1 MCQEVSP
8 TQCDASEHS
17 QNKSSYLISI
27 KCLISTIFKE
37 TGQKEIHVAVFFLCP
52 PTLFFSIRRPGNLW
66 HWLSSGVLPVSISD
80 LEVWLRGS
88 ERNREREGEENSDN
102 TKTGCSLCNPIAS
115 PKTSWPQ
122 PPPPPSPH
130 LSVSFLLSFSSV
142 FMIRN
147 SVSQSI
153 ERLCKTKTFTW
164 KGKFCH
170 YGLTIFSVDE
180 KWRNLNMNAVIFHLI
195 SVDSD
200 CMC

>member
-37 TGQKEIHVAVFFLCP
+37 TGQKEINVAVFFLCP

-122 PPPPPSPH
+122 PPPPPPHFSPFLSSFPFH
-130 LSVSFLLSFSSV
+130 LCLWFETLCLRALKGYVKPKHLPEKE
-142 FMIRN
+142 N
-147 SVSQSI
+147 SVTMVSLYFLWMKSGEIWTWMQLFSI
-153 ERLCKTKTFTW
+153 
-164 KGKFCH
+164 
-170 YGLTIFSVDE
+170 
-180 KWRNLNMNAVIFHLI
+180 
-195 SVDSD
+195 
-200 CMC
+200 